1 MIYKCE
7 RCEKTFKANYLLERH
22 LRRKNICKSKKNE
35 LYQDIEKQIHKLD
48 SELGET
54 KTDLKETKLQLEELL
69 QKTATRSTESNYK
82 CKYCSKQF
90 SCQNSLSRHIN
101 KGYCVY
107 KNENISIYERELGIE
122 CENIDPLTCKFC
134 LFKFSSKQAYSR
146 HINKGCKGKDNYE
159 HELEKRVLAKRREA
173 AASISNVTNNNNCG
187 NNITINLPPMNS
199 FDSTNVDYITT
210 KLLLKEL
217 QKHKALDF
225 NGIGGIVDSF
235 TKLIHANPAHP
246 ENHNVMFKSLNS
258 GFARIYNG
266 EEFEDRQST
275 EVQDKIIQQVGT
287 LFTSKVLDEH
297 NYDAK
302 DKMTDVLDELE
313 SEWGDRTDDLK
324 NKDNTR
330 ALSQCRNTVKAA
342 LHSKKDEIELTQ
354 QLIEQ

>member
-1 MIYKCE
+1 
-7 RCEKTFKANYLLERH
+7 
-22 LRRKNICKSKKNE
+22 
-35 LYQDIEKQIHKLD
+35 
-48 SELGET
+48 
-54 KTDLKETKLQLEELL
+54 
-69 QKTATRSTESNYK
+69 
-82 CKYCSKQF
+82 
-90 SCQNSLSRHIN
+90 
-101 KGYCVY
+101 
-107 KNENISIYERELGIE
+107 
-122 CENIDPLTCKFC
+122 
-134 LFKFSSKQAYSR
+134 
-146 HINKGCKGKDNYE
+146 
-159 HELEKRVLAKRREA
+159 
-173 AASISNVTNNNNCG
+173 
-187 NNITINLPPMNS
+187 MNS

-266 EEFEDRQST
+266 QGFEDRQST

-313 SEWGDRTDDLK
+313 SEWGERTDDLK

-342 LHSKKDEIELTQ
+342 LHSKKDEIGLTH